1 MLKNASCQSL
11 ILQHRSIQGVLSTLL
26 YLSIN
31 YLTIF
36 FKNWNLTCNTT
47 LDTEG
52 ITKLSKQRAE
62 KPEVYSYKQPAN
74 EQNQTKKNKRHLKI
88 LFWSQEQWQ
97 TKFNTIESQIT
108 LQFLP

>member
-36 FKNWNLTCNTT
+36 FKNWNLTCDTT

-52 ITKLSKQRAE
+52 ITKLSKHTVE

-74 EQNQTKKNKRHLKI
+74 DRNKPKRI
-88 LFWSQEQWQ
+88 RD
-97 TKFNTIESQIT
+97 I
-108 LQFLP
+108 